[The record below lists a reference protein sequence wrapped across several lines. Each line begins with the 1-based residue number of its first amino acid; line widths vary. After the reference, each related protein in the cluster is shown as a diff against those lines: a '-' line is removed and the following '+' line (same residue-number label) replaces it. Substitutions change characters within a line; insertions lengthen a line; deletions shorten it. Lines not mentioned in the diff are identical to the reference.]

1 MQLMEINVDDVELE
15 QLRLFSSVNN
25 VSLEKAASRLLA
37 LKVQEWVDAVA
48 IDDDKQCRAH

>member
-1 MQLMEINVDDVELE
+1 MQSMEISVDDVELE

-25 VSLEKAASRLLA
+25 VSLEQAASRLLA
-37 LKVQEWVDAVA
+37 LKVQEWIDGVA

>member
-1 MQLMEINVDDVELE
+1 MQLMEINVDYVELE